1 MSSLRASTVN
11 MANRKQKAYEYAL
24 DAHKH
29 QVDKG
34 GDQYLFHVKRVAN
47 KATENI
53 PFGTTLHD
61 HLWCVALLHDVLE
74 DSNVL
79 DLGDL
84 YMIFGT
90 TIGDAVVAITHLRG
104 ERYWDYM
111 DRVTEN
117 DLAAAVK
124 VADLRDNL
132 DINRAIKVLR
142 YGTTDDYNRLVITL
156 IPRYIKALEFL
167 NV

>member
-1 MSSLRASTVN
+1 MTSLRASTVG
-11 MANRKQKAYEYAL
+11 MSNRKQKAYEVAL
-24 DAHKH
+24 EAHKH
-29 QVDKG
+29 QQDKG
-34 GDQYLFHVKRVAN
+34 GDQYIFHVKRVAN
-47 KATENI
+47 KATESI

-61 HLWCVALLHDVLE
+61 HLWCVGLLHDVME
-74 DSNVL
+74 DSRVL
-79 DLGDL
+79 PVTELFE
-84 YMIFGT
+84 IFGT
-90 TIGDAVVAITHLRG
+90 TIGDAVVAITHAHN
-104 ERYWDYM
+104 EPYWDYM
-111 DRVTEN
+111 DRVTAN

-142 YGTTDDYNRLVITL
+142 YGTTDDYNRLTITL